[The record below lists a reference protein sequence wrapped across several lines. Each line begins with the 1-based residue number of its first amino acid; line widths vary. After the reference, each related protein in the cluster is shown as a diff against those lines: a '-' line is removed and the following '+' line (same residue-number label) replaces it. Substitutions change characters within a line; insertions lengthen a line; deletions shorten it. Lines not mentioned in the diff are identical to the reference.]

1 MNDDMRG
8 HNQPPEPTPRE
19 RAEALVANCNRWMVE
34 SPEIASAEQA
44 GRLQGFIDQLRLAR
58 TDVEAELKARRAP
71 HDAAIAGLKMAYHEP
86 LNLLGIALAK
96 AKGLADGWLG
106 KEKTRLAREATE
118 RARAAD
124 EAAAVAARAREAAAR
139 AGATVESA
147 ALAAKAEADAVAAI
161 EAASKPVE
169 RAQIRGELSA
179 RAMSGRTTWRAEIV
193 DEQKALKHFSRHPEI
208 RAAALAAVV
217 KVATRQAK
225 ETKNEAAAPPGCR
238 FVHAEKA
245 A

>member
-8 HNQPPEPTPRE
+8 HNLPPEPTPRE

-124 EAAAVAARAREAAAR
+124 EAAATAARAREAAER

-147 ALAAKAEADAVAAI
+147 AVAAKAEADAAVAI
-161 EAASKPVE
+161 EAASKPVG
-169 RAQIRGELSA
+169 RAQIRGELSS
-179 RAMSGRTTWRAEIV
+179 RAMSQRAVWSAVIT
-193 DEQKALKHFSRHPEI
+193 DEQKALRHYARHIEV
-208 RAAALAAVV
+208 RAAALEAIR
-217 KVATRQAK
+217 KIATREAK
-225 ETKNEAAAPPGCR
+225 QIKSETGSPPGIAFRCDER
-238 FVHAEKA
+238 A